1 MRGYYHNLYCY
12 TFLYQ
17 RVILQMGRKNKWGCK
32 WSFAVL
38 VTGLWLLPVLSYSQ
52 PEELRRLIITPVA
65 PPDQGIPVFRDHPDK
80 AALIIS
86 SSLTNLTFD
95 SNMGGIV
102 DQRSEPARG
111 RYILIIESY
120 TQIIQS
126 NAPGFMTGRFRV
138 AAPQARDVL
147 YYEIEPEERTRDL
160 IPLVFNVEPIDAR
173 LFVDGQVV
181 ETNHTVQLSPGPK
194 QILLEREGYRVLQ
207 DVITV
212 SMDNVL
218 FNYRMEE
225 IDIVP
230 VHIQSN
236 VPGASVLIDGTVRGE
251 IDRAGGL
258 GLFLYPGTYA
268 LTLINTGY
276 VTHSE
281 NLEVSEEGV
290 NRATVELQSN
300 FGKLVLEVRPSDARV
315 ELNRQDYSK
324 QALVE
329 LAPGRYRLDVQ
340 KDGYAPHS
348 ETVEIVRNERLE
360 RSITLEAYSG
370 SLQFSVTPSNAR
382 VRLLD
387 ETGRTVESW
396 QGINLL
402 RGLKV
407 GRYKLE
413 ASAPGYSVREED
425 IVVRRDETSRVRL
438 ELESQAVT
446 QRTQPLMQTEPPDSE
461 KRFIWI
467 VSAERMLFGGAD
479 FYEKTQP
486 SAMSGLS
493 FAVRRSLSQVFFGRF
508 GIGLSYDPSGQLW
521 YPYGQTAVGI
531 KPGNFLFE
539 AQVSMGPFMLN
550 DEHIDETFSHS
561 FLHSGIGVGL
571 DTKMGAEIMLYY
583 AIYTEPSQNIMAG
596 MKLAYRL

>member
-1 MRGYYHNLYCY
+1 
-12 TFLYQ
+12 
-17 RVILQMGRKNKWGCK
+17 MGRKNKWGCK

-268 LTLINTGY
+268 LTLIHTGY